1 MNQQAIREAFENAV
15 DTYHIYG
22 ENSLNKYCEKQVEIH
37 TIIADSIFRVY
48 EHNCGKV
55 GKKRAW
61 DSLIYEVN
69 QGYLERI
76 AIRYFGYDPEEHI
89 NE

>member
-22 ENSLNKYCEKQVEIH
+22 EESLHKHYEKQVEIH
-37 TIIADSIFRVY
+37 TIIADSIFRTY
-48 EHNCGKV
+48 EHNCGIA
-55 GKKRAW
+55 GKKGAW
-61 DSLIYEVN
+61 DSLINEFD
-69 QGYLERI
+69 QRYLERI
-76 AIRYFGYDPEEHI
+76 AIRYFGYDPKEYI